1 MRALCFVGRRLAIVV
16 ALILGMMMIG
26 VPSWAQSVG
35 GVQLSAGSASNP
47 GQLPDILK
55 GVYFEQRLGDQVP
68 LDSTFTDENG
78 NPVVL
83 RSYFEKKPVV
93 LIMAYYRCPML
104 CSQVLHG
111 AASAFKKLNFQ
122 IGDQFNVL
130 TVSIDPQET
139 PALAATTKR
148 TYIKQYG
155 DPSAAAG
162 WHFLTGKKPQID
174 ALADAVG
181 FHYKYIPQ
189 LHQYAHAAG
198 IMVLTP
204 AGKVAQYF
212 YGIEYRPQDLRL
224 ALVQGSHE
232 QIGSVVDQILLYCC
246 TYDPGTGQYHALV
259 SRLLEISGGATILLI
274 GSGLFFL
281 FRWDAKRKSHR
292 AQAA

>member
-1 MRALCFVGRRLAIVV
+1 MHPLYRVLRRILIVV
-16 ALILGMMMIG
+16 ALIFCTVMIN
-26 VPSWAQSVG
+26 VPLQAQQSVG
-35 GVQLSAGSASNP
+35 GVQLSGGSASV
-47 GQLPDILK
+47 QLPDILK
-55 GVYFEQRLGDQVP
+55 GVYFEQRLGTQVP
-68 LDSTFTDENG
+68 LDATFTDEDG
-78 NPVVL
+78 KPVVL

-104 CSQVLHG
+104 CSEVLRG
-111 AASAFKKLNFQ
+111 AASAFRKLNFQ

-139 PALAATTKR
+139 PALAASTKR

-155 DPSAAAG
+155 NPSAAAG

-198 IMVLTP
+198 IVVLTP

-212 YGIEYRPQDLRL
+212 YGIEYPAQDLRL

-246 TYDPGTGQYHALV
+246 TYDPGTGRYHAMV
-259 SRLLEISGGATILLI
+259 SRLLAISGGATILLI
-274 GSGLFFL
+274 GGALFLL
-281 FRWDAKRKSHR
+281 FRWDAKRKSQR
-292 AQAA
+292 TQAA

>member
-1 MRALCFVGRRLAIVV
+1 MHPLYRVLRRILIVV
-16 ALILGMMMIG
+16 ALIFCTVMIN
-26 VPSWAQSVG
+26 VPLQAQQSVG
-35 GVQLSAGSASNP
+35 GVQLSGGSASV
-47 GQLPDILK
+47 QLPDILK
-55 GVYFEQRLGDQVP
+55 GVYFEQRLGTQVP
-68 LDSTFTDENG
+68 LDSTFTDEDG
-78 NPVVL
+78 KPVVL

-104 CSQVLHG
+104 CSEVLRG
-111 AASAFKKLNFQ
+111 AASAFRKLNFQ

-139 PALAATTKR
+139 PALAASTKR

-155 DPSAAAG
+155 NPSAAAG

-198 IMVLTP
+198 IVVLTP

-212 YGIEYRPQDLRL
+212 YGIEYPAQDLRL

-246 TYDPGTGQYHALV
+246 TYDPGTGRYHAMV

-274 GSGLFFL
+274 SGALFLL
-281 FRWDAKRKSHR
+281 FRWDAKRRSQGT
-292 AQAA
+292 QAA